1 MIQFIAPGALYGLI
15 FLAVPV
21 IIHLFN
27 FRRFKKVLFTN
38 VRFLKELQEET
49 TRTSRLKHLL
59 ILLSRLLAVLFL
71 VLAFAQPIINRSE
84 KQVTSSSALVSIFV
98 DNSFSMNAVGP
109 QGTLLEVAKSKAGEI
124 ARSFPQST
132 RFQLLSS
139 DFSAVQQRTIDRDE
153 FLEETAKLSLSPFS
167 RTINEVVLRQK
178 DAMSQAGL
186 TEMNSFIISDF
197 QESAMQEPLQ
207 ADSSLVISLVA
218 LPMQETPNVFIDS
231 CWLASPLVQLNEP
244 VEVEVKVVNAGSTD
258 IENVPL
264 RLSINGRQKAVS
276 GVTLSAGESMV
287 VPFSMTIQEAG
298 WQAAQVQINDHPVTF
313 DDSYY
318 FSFEVKEKVNVLVV
332 HESSPLPYPEAV
344 FRDPARFNL
353 QRSDVRRVDFSL
365 LKDQHLIVLEDI
377 SSLPSGFSDELR
389 KTIEGGGTV
398 CLFPDSAGI
407 GGQLTSF
414 LSGIGADAISGVRE
428 GEDRV
433 ADVEWNHPLFADVFD
448 RSKMGDNNLALP
460 GFRKLFDWQGGAGGS
475 GEVLMKTRGGQPF
488 LSVFSKGKGQLFVFS
503 VPMRPGFSE
512 LARHSVF
519 APLLYRMA
527 LLGARQ
533 MDAAYTIGT
542 FKPVMLYIPAP
553 TGDETMKLTLRGK
566 DEELIP
572 RVRVLSSALALETGD
587 QLRDAG
593 HYDLSSGNQI
603 VAVPAFNYDRK
614 ESVMRFLNEEKLDDW
629 LSASNGFRAT
639 ILGDEIPNLTRM
651 LTVMNQGTPL
661 WKWAVVL
668 CLLFLILEIC
678 LIRFW
683 KTA

>member
-15 FLAVPV
+15 FLVVPV

-27 FRRFKKVLFTN
+27 FRRFKKVFFTN

-49 TRTSRLKHLL
+49 TRTSKLKHLF
-59 ILLSRLLAVLFL
+59 ILFSRLMALLFL
-71 VLAFAQPIINRSE
+71 VLAFAQPIINRSD
-84 KQVTSSSALVSIFV
+84 QPIVSSESLVSIYI

-109 QGTLLEVAKSKAGEI
+109 QGTLLEIAKIKAGEI
-124 ARSFPQST
+124 ARSYPQAT

-139 DFSAVQQRTIDRDE
+139 DFSAIQQRTLDRDE
-153 FLEETAKLSLSPFS
+153 FLDELAKLSLSPFS
-167 RTINEVVLRQK
+167 RTVHEVVIRQK

-186 TEMNSFIISDF
+186 KEMSSFIISDF
-197 QESAMQEPLQ
+197 QESAMQQPLQ
-207 ADSSLVISLVA
+207 ADSSFFVSFVA
-218 LPMQETPNVFIDS
+218 LPKQETPNVFIDS

-244 VEVEVKVVNAGSTD
+244 VQVEVKVVNAGSSD

-264 RLSINGRQKAVS
+264 RLLINGRQKAVS
-276 GVTLSAGESMV
+276 GITLSPGQSTV
-287 VPFSMTIQEAG
+287 VPFSVTIQQAG
-298 WQAAQVQINDHPVTF
+298 WQAAEVQINDHPVTF
-313 DDSYY
+313 DDNYY
-318 FSFEVKEKVNVLVV
+318 FSFEVKEKVNILVV
-332 HESSPLPYPEAV
+332 HESVPLPYPEAV

-365 LKDQHLIVLEDI
+365 LKNQHLILLEDI

-389 KTIEGGGTV
+389 KTVEGGGTV
-398 CLFPDSAGI
+398 CLFPDSSGVS
-407 GGQLTSF
+407 GQLSPF
-414 LSGIGADAISGVRE
+414 LSAIGADALSGIRE

-433 ADVEWNHPLFADVFD
+433 EDVEWNHPLFADVFD
-448 RSKMGDNNLALP
+448 RSKMADKNLALP
-460 GFRKLFDWQGGAGGS
+460 GFRKLFDWQGGTTGS
-475 GEVLMKTRGGQPF
+475 GELLMKTRGGQSF

-503 VPMRPGFSE
+503 VPMRPGFSD

-542 FKPVMLYIPAP
+542 FKPLMLYIPAP
-553 TGDETMKLTLRGK
+553 VGDETMKMSLRGK
-566 DEELIP
+566 DQELIP
-572 RVRVLSSALALETGD
+572 RVRVLSSSLSIETGD

-614 ESVMRFLNEEKLDDW
+614 ESVMRFFNKDQLEEW
-629 LSASNGFRAT
+629 LSASKGIRANL
-639 ILGDEIPNLTRM
+639 LGEEIPNLTRL
-651 LTVMNQGTPL
+651 LTVANQGTPL
-661 WKWAVVL
+661 WKWAIL
-668 CLLFLILEIC
+668 GGLLFLFLEIC